1 MSKKFIQQLVREDL
15 MSRLREAGK
24 NTEKKNKP
32 EPAGKKDEENEYPED
47 TTKTD
52 KPSQEK
58 DYHELN
64 AGEKKKVKTMTNKI
78 KNATQGSDRIL
89 KLSQVMSA
97 SGALCG
103 DQKCQADNASHRSM
117 IGKAVS
123 GKPDADGKKRNLD
136 LQQATAMSKVIDNP
150 PAYN

>member
-1 MSKKFIQQLVREDL
+1 MNKNLIKQLVREDL
-15 MSRLREAGK
+15 LSRIREAGK
-24 NTEKKNKP
+24 NSEEKKKSK
-32 EPAGKKDEENEYPED
+32 PAGEKDSSED
-47 TTKTD
+47 TTKSD

-58 DYHELN
+58 EYHELN

-78 KNATQGSDRIL
+78 KNATQGSDKIL
-89 KLSQVMSA
+89 KLSQVMAA

-103 DQKCQADNASHRSM
+103 DSKCQSDNASHRSM

-123 GKPDADGKKRNLD
+123 GKPDADGKVRHLD
-136 LQQATAMSKVIDNP
+136 LQQSTAMSKVIDNP

>member
-1 MSKKFIQQLVREDL
+1 MNKNIIKQLVREDL
-15 MSRLREAGK
+15 LSRIREAGK
-24 NTEKKNKP
+24 NSEEKKKAKP
-32 EPAGKKDEENEYPED
+32 APKKDTPED
-47 TTKTD
+47 NSKND
-52 KPSQEK
+52 KPSQDKE
-58 DYHELN
+58 YHELN
-64 AGEKKKVKTMTNKI
+64 AGEKKKVNTMTNKI
-78 KNATQGSDRIL
+78 KNATQGSDKIL

-103 DQKCQADNASHRSM
+103 DSKCQADSASHRSM

-123 GKPDADGKKRNLD
+123 GKPDADGKKRHLD

>member
-1 MSKKFIQQLVREDL
+1 MNKNLIKQLVREDL
-15 MSRLREAGK
+15 LSRIREAGK
-24 NTEKKNKP
+24 NSEEKKKSK
-32 EPAGKKDEENEYPED
+32 PAGEKDSSED
-47 TTKTD
+47 TTKSD

-58 DYHELN
+58 EYHELN

-78 KNATQGSDRIL
+78 KNATQGSDKIL
-89 KLSQVMSA
+89 KLSQVMAA

-103 DQKCQADNASHRSM
+103 DAKCQSDNASHRSM

-123 GKPDADGKKRNLD
+123 GKPDADGKVRHLD
-136 LQQATAMSKVIDNP
+136 LQQSTAMSKVIDNP

>member
-1 MSKKFIQQLVREDL
+1 MNKNIIKQLVREDL
-15 MSRLREAGK
+15 LSRIREAGK
-24 NTEKKNKP
+24 NSEEKKKSN
-32 EPAGKKDEENEYPED
+32 PAPKKDSSQDNSNS
-47 TTKTD
+47 D
-52 KPSQEK
+52 KPSQDKE
-58 DYHELN
+58 YHELN
-64 AGEKKKVKTMTNKI
+64 AGEKKKVKTMTTKI
-78 KNATQGSDRIL
+78 KNATQGSDKIL

-103 DQKCQADNASHRSM
+103 DSKCQADNASHRSM

-123 GKPDADGKKRNLD
+123 GKPDADGKKRHLD

>member
-1 MSKKFIQQLVREDL
+1 MNKNIIKQLVREDL
-15 MSRLREAGK
+15 LSRIREAGK
-24 NTEKKNKP
+24 NSEAKKKAT
-32 EPAGKKDEENEYPED
+32 PAPKKDSSED
-47 TTKTD
+47 NSKND
-52 KPSQEK
+52 RPSQDKE
-58 DYHELN
+58 YHELN
-64 AGEKKKVKTMTNKI
+64 AGEKKKVNTMTNKI
-78 KNATQGSDRIL
+78 KNATQGSDKIL

-103 DQKCQADNASHRSM
+103 DSKCQADSASHRSM

-123 GKPDADGKKRNLD
+123 GKPDADGKKRHLD

>member
-15 MSRLREAGK
+15 LSRIREAGK
-24 NTEKKNKP
+24 NSENKTDVYSDDKN
-32 EPAGKKDEENEYPED
+32 
-47 TTKTD
+47 TD

-58 DYHELN
+58 DYNELN
-64 AGEKKKVKTMTNKI
+64 AGEKKKVKTMTTKI
-78 KNATQGSDRIL
+78 KNATQGSGKIL
-89 KLSQVMSA
+89 KLSQVMAA

-103 DQKCQADNASHRSM
+103 EKKCQASNASHRSM

-123 GKPDADGKKRNLD
+123 GKPDADGEVRHLD

>member
-1 MSKKFIQQLVREDL
+1 M
-15 MSRLREAGK
+15 
-24 NTEKKNKP
+24 
-32 EPAGKKDEENEYPED
+32 
-47 TTKTD
+47 TT
-52 KPSQEK
+52 
-58 DYHELN
+58 
-64 AGEKKKVKTMTNKI
+64 KI
-78 KNATQGSDRIL
+78 KNATQGSDKIL

-103 DQKCQADNASHRSM
+103 DSKCQADNASHRSM

-123 GKPDADGKKRNLD
+123 GKPDADGKKRHLD

>member
-1 MSKKFIQQLVREDL
+1 MNKNLIKQLVREDL
-15 MSRLREAGK
+15 LSRIREAGK
-24 NTEKKNKP
+24 NSEEKKKSKP
-32 EPAGKKDEENEYPED
+32 ATKKDSSED
-47 TTKTD
+47 TTKSD

-58 DYHELN
+58 EYHELN

-78 KNATQGSDRIL
+78 KNATQGSDKIL

-103 DQKCQADNASHRSM
+103 DSKCQSDNASHRSM

-123 GKPDADGKKRNLD
+123 GKPDADGKVRHLD
-136 LQQATAMSKVIDNP
+136 LQQSTAMSKVIDNP

>member
-1 MSKKFIQQLVREDL
+1 MNKNIIKQLVREDL
-15 MSRLREAGK
+15 LSRIREAGK
-24 NTEKKNKP
+24 NSEAKKKSKAAP
-32 EPAGKKDEENEYPED
+32 KKDSPED
-47 TTKTD
+47 TTKSD
-52 KPSQEK
+52 KPSQDKE
-58 DYHELN
+58 YHELN

-78 KNATQGSDRIL
+78 KNATQGSDKIL
-89 KLSQVMSA
+89 KLSQVMAA

-103 DQKCQADNASHRSM
+103 DSKCQADNASHRSM

-123 GKPDADGKKRNLD
+123 GKPDADGKKRHLD

>member
-15 MSRLREAGK
+15 LSRIREAGK
-24 NTEKKNKP
+24 NSEKKSQP
-32 EPAGKKDEENEYPED
+32 SGKKDPNNEYPDDSSKE
-47 TTKTD
+47 D
-52 KPSQEK
+52 KPSQDK

-78 KNATQGSDRIL
+78 KNATQGDNKIL

-103 DQKCQADNASHRSM
+103 DDKCQADNASHRSM

-123 GKPDADGKKRNLD
+123 GKPDADGKLRHLD